1 MVLPDGIEPSF
12 QPYHGCVLPM
22 NEGSIALIIY
32 YLFPLTGWVLSSFY
46 RFFRYSETREIVTLV
61 VGVIGL
67 VSGIG
72 IIFGWADALSE
83 MKHNKATFF
92 VD

>member
-1 MVLPDGIEPSF
+1 MARIRVTEKIEELPKAVKVLLF
-12 QPYHGCVLPM
+12 
-22 NEGSIALIIY
+22 
-32 YLFPLTGWVLSSFY
+32 LFPLTGWVLSSFY